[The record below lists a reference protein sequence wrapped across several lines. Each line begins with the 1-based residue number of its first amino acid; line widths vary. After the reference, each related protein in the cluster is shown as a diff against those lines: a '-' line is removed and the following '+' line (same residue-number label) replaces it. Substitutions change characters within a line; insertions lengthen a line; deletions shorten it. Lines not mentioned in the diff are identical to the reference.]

1 MKILV
6 LNSGSSS
13 LKYQLIDMKNGEML
27 AKGRCEKIGC
37 KENLFWQITNGGK
50 EIEKTVFDM
59 SDHKKAFEYIE
70 KMLLSEEYGII
81 KSIEEIDAVG
91 HRVVHGGEYFK
102 GPAVITKD
110 VIEKIKEFIPLAPLH
125 NPAHVLGILACM
137 ELLGSS
143 IPQVAVFDT
152 SFYHGLPEKSYI
164 FPIPY
169 EYYEKD
175 HIRKYGFHGTSH
187 KYVSKRMCKVF
198 NKDFENCKIISCHLG
213 NGSSITAI
221 NNGVAVETS
230 MGLTPLGGIMMGTRS
245 GSLDPSVILQICK
258 NENLSFDE
266 INSILNKKS
275 GVLGVSGISSD
286 DREIYKAEMS
296 GNKRAK
302 LAHEMLVYQLT
313 QYIGAYNTILKG
325 ADAIIFTG
333 GIGENQ
339 WMHREKVCENL
350 EFMGVKIDKEVNRK
364 TVDENEGIISKN
376 DSKIEVFVVPTNEE
390 LAIAGETLNL
400 LKNIKK

>member
-50 EIEKTVFDM
+50 EIEKTVFDI

-102 GPAVITKD
+102 GPAIINED
-110 VIEKIKEFIPLAPLH
+110 VIDKIKEFIPLAPLH
-125 NPAHVLGILACM
+125 NPAHVLGILACI

-143 IPQVAVFDT
+143 ILQVAVFDT
-152 SFYHGLPEKSYI
+152 SFYHALPEKSYV

-169 EYYEKD
+169 EYYEKY

-187 KYVSKRMCKVF
+187 KYVSKRMCKLF
-198 NKDFENCKIISCHLG
+198 NKDFEKCKIISCHLG

-221 NNGVAVETS
+221 NNGTAVETS

-286 DREIYKAEMS
+286 DREVYEAGIS

-302 LAHEMLVYQLT
+302 LAHEMMVYQLT

-364 TVDENEGIISKN
+364 TVDEKEGIISKN

-390 LAIAGETLNL
+390 LAIAEETLNL

>member
-1 MKILV
+1 M
-6 LNSGSSS
+6 
-13 LKYQLIDMKNGEML
+13 
-27 AKGRCEKIGC
+27 
-37 KENLFWQITNGGK
+37 
-50 EIEKTVFDM
+50 
-59 SDHKKAFEYIE
+59 
-70 KMLLSEEYGII
+70 
-81 KSIEEIDAVG
+81 
-91 HRVVHGGEYFK
+91 
-102 GPAVITKD
+102 
-110 VIEKIKEFIPLAPLH
+110 
-125 NPAHVLGILACM
+125 
-137 ELLGSS
+137 
-143 IPQVAVFDT
+143 
-152 SFYHGLPEKSYI
+152 
-164 FPIPY
+164 
-169 EYYEKD
+169 
-175 HIRKYGFHGTSH
+175 
-187 KYVSKRMCKVF
+187 
-198 NKDFENCKIISCHLG
+198 
-213 NGSSITAI
+213 
-221 NNGVAVETS
+221 
-230 MGLTPLGGIMMGTRS
+230 
-245 GSLDPSVILQICK
+245 
-258 NENLSFDE
+258 
-266 INSILNKKS
+266 
-275 GVLGVSGISSD
+275 LGVSGISSD